1 MRIIAFAAVAAFL
14 VASGA
19 AMACPMQ
26 TAAKSPSQTVAS
38 TNPNSTPIPPAGST
52 GSNG

>member
-1 MRIIAFAAVAAFL
+1 MRIIAFAAAAAFL

-26 TAAKSPSQTVAS
+26 TAARSQSQSVAS
-38 TNPNSTPIPPAGST
+38 TNSNSTAIPPKGST